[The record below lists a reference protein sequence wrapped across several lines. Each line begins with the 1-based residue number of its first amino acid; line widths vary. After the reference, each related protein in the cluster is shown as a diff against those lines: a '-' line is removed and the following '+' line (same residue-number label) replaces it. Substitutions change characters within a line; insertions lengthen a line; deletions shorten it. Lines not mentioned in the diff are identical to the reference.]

1 VDISLVVVILYHAG
15 YGLVS
20 FTGDYL
26 ASRSL
31 RMGLAGLVILVMLLC
46 AVVGVRLTILI

>member
-1 VDISLVVVILYHAG
+1 VVLYHAG

-26 ASRSL
+26 ESRSL
-31 RMGLAGLVILVMLLC
+31 RIGLAALVILVMLFFAAL
-46 AVVGVRLTILI
+46 GIRLALVI